1 MGISTEIG
9 KILKMLK
16 SKFEKDGAVFWFTVM
31 ADNFSEALKMISE
44 DQYMSDMTFYKLEIE
59 EVEEVEE

>member
-1 MGISTEIG
+1 MKQYNITG
-9 KILKMLK
+9 
-16 SKFEKDGAVFWFTVM
+16 FEEDGAVFRFTVM

-59 EVEEVEE
+59 EVNKVKAGCCC